1 MGLVGRGL
9 VDRRLVGGRLGVVA
23 GHVVLVVVVVV
34 LDLFALHQVV
44 EVDRRPGG
52 VGDVALSS
60 TAASALRRA
69 DLLHDR
75 GDLALL
81 VDGLGELVGVH
92 AVLLGAHHEV
102 LDELGLLDPDLEL
115 LGDGVEEELGLER
128 LAGALVDLG
137 AVLVVVE
144 AVLALEVLVHLGLDD
159 AVGHGHVD
167 GLEQVLE
174 HLVAGLDALLVPLG
188 LLGLGGDVGAQLVEG
203 VELGGELGEVVVER
217 RAARGP

>member
-1 MGLVGRGL
+1 MPAVSVTIGLVEHGGQ
-9 VDRRLVGGRLGVVA
+9 RLAA
-23 GHVVLVVVVVV
+23 G
-34 LDLFALHQVV
+34 
-44 EVDRRPGG
+44 
-52 VGDVALSS
+52 
-60 TAASALRRA
+60 
-69 DLLHDR
+69 DLLDDR

-81 VDGLGELVGVH
+81 VDGLGELVRVH
-92 AVLLGAHHEV
+92 AVLLGAHDEV

-115 LGDGVEEELGLER
+115 LGDGVEEELGLQR
-128 LAGALVDLG
+128 LAGALLDLG

-174 HLVAGLDALLVPLG
+174 HLVAGLDALLVLLG
-188 LLGLGGDVGAQLVEG
+188 LLGLRGDVGAQLVEG
-203 VELGGELGEVVVER
+203 VELGGELGELVVER